1 MDRRLLMGKIVII
14 ILNILVM
21 CAPVFAQPVVTLVLD
36 PDVRTITIGE
46 QAQEIAVI
54 ARTDKQNVQFAWSVK
69 GPGTIAGDST
79 SPGILYLSPT
89 QIEGQQTQA
98 TVTVKVTDDQGKTTT
113 HQMTLTLV
121 SAALPTPTPALTPTR
136 TPTPKQNPTP
146 TPTSTP
152 AGKQKDEQ
160 RLDEILSGQ
169 TQQPTPTPTL
179 TPTPTFTPTPTPKA
193 TGDQEKRLDELLKKK

>member
-1 MDRRLLMGKIVII
+1 MSKIVII

-46 QAQEIAVI
+46 KAQEIAII

-69 GPGTIAGDST
+69 GPGTLAGDTT
-79 SPGILYLSPT
+79 SPGILYLPPT
-89 QIEGQQTQA
+89 RIEGQQAQA
-98 TVTVKVTDDQGKTTT
+98 TVTVKVTDDQGKTTM
-113 HQMTLTLV
+113 HQVTFTLV
-121 SAALPTPTPALTPTR
+121 STALPTPTPTLIP
-136 TPTPKQNPTP
+136 TPTPAPRQNPTP
-146 TPTSTP
+146 TPTPTS
-152 AGKQKDEQ
+152 AGKQKDEK

-179 TPTPTFTPTPTPKA
+179 TPTPTFTPTPTPKP